1 MLFLAVASSVTDLN
15 YLLNRVVEGGFA
27 GARPP
32 EILMDAIRGKDCL
45 RTGFAMSYFGTVSP
59 NPWVLVL
66 DALEKKI
73 NRHSYETWLKP
84 TRFSHSHG
92 PTLFVRVPNPDFCHI
107 GEKYGDLISEAIEN
121 LGLQFQDVEFVTD
134 EEQRPKKNE
143 RGIDQPRTAVPL
155 ESDSSGTGTARQQ
168 RFDWDGASQ
177 LNPKYTFDG
186 FVIGSGNQF
195 AHAASRAVAE
205 RPSKAYNPL
214 FLYGGVGMGKTHLMQ
229 AIGHEMKR
237 REPQMAICYLSAEK
251 FTNEMINALRNNKMT
266 SFRDKYRNMDAL
278 LVDDIQFLVSKERTQ
293 EEFFHTF
300 NALHESMRQIVIAS
314 DRPPKE
320 LAEIEDRLRSR
331 FEWGL
336 IADIQPPDLETKVA
350 ILQKKAESERVVLPT
365 DVALYI
371 ASNIRSNV
379 RELEGALIRLT
390 AYVSLTG
397 GDLSMLTAQAVLKNL
412 IDSQMRK
419 VTIEAIQRAVSDQF
433 GLRPAEIKAKNNSH
447 SIVYPRQI
455 AMYLAKQLTEA
466 SLPEI
471 GRQFGGKH
479 HTTVLHSVEKI
490 TEARKTDK
498 DLNRL
503 LNKLTEIL
511 GG

>member
-1 MLFLAVASSVTDLN
+1 
-15 YLLNRVVEGGFA
+15 
-27 GARPP
+27 
-32 EILMDAIRGKDCL
+32 
-45 RTGFAMSYFGTVSP
+45 MSYFGTVPP

-84 TRFSHSHG
+84 TRFSHSKG

-121 LGLQFQDVEFVTD
+121 LGLEFLDVEFVTD
-134 EEQRPKKNE
+134 EEHRPKKNDRRSE
-143 RGIDQPRTAVPL
+143 GRGTEAVAELPPIG
-155 ESDSSGTGTARQQ
+155 ESSGTSSLRQQ
-168 RFDWDGASQ
+168 RFDWDGAAQ

-195 AHAASRAVAE
+195 AHAAARAVAE

-229 AIGHEMKR
+229 AIGHEIKR
-237 REPQMAICYLSAEK
+237 REPQMGICYLSAEK
-251 FTNEMINALRNNKMT
+251 FTNEM
-266 SFRDKYRNMDAL
+266 
-278 LVDDIQFLVSKERTQ
+278 
-293 EEFFHTF
+293 
-300 NALHESMRQIVIAS
+300 IAS

-350 ILQKKAESERVVLPT
+350 ILQKKAESERVLLPT

-397 GDLSMLTAQAVLKNL
+397 GDLSMMTAQEVLKNL
-412 IDSQMRK
+412 IDSQVRK
-419 VTIEAIQRAVSDQF
+419 VTIESIQRAVSDQF
-433 GLRPAEIKAKNNSH
+433 GLRQGEIKAKNNSH

-490 TEARKTDK
+490 AEARKSDK